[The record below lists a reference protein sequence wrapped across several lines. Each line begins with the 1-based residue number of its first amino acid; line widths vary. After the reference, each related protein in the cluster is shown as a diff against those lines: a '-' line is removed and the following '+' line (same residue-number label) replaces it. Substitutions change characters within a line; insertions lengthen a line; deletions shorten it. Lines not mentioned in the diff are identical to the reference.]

1 MADAADHDKAPRLES
16 LDALRGL
23 AALSVVFWHWQHFW
37 LLGTP
42 LLTWRDGVEFDRT
55 LEPLHPLLKLFYD
68 YGHRAVDLFFVISGF
83 VFFLLYQKTIAEG
96 AMSGRKF
103 AGLRFSRLY
112 PMHIATLIA
121 VAVLQALF
129 LHATGQHFVYE
140 HNDAAH
146 FTLNL
151 LFINLMDSAGFNGP
165 TWSLTVEIAMYAV
178 FWSLARAGV
187 LRGVRGSIAVFAVG
201 VGFWF
206 VYPPLG
212 RGLCGF
218 FAGGLVYKFYHA
230 CVGRPDVK
238 RIAQGAAALAA
249 TSWAGLIGLVYRGAP
264 AGLLHH
270 LPAAAVRFLTHA
282 GMAFIV
288 CYIVFPITVLAAAL
302 GDKLARP
309 NSRALRLLGQISYS
323 SYLLHFPLQL
333 LIALACVHGVLSLG
347 LVHSAAMLLAFFV
360 ILIPL
365 SALAYAHFEMPA
377 QRALRRVLSR
387 KTAAAP
393 AVLATPAP

>member
-1 MADAADHDKAPRLES
+1 MAEAAGDTKAPRLES

-42 LLTWRDGVEFDRT
+42 LLTWRDGAEPDRT
-55 LEPLHPLLKLFYD
+55 LEPLHPLLKIFYE

-83 VFFLLYQKTIAEG
+83 VFFFLYQKAIAQG
-96 AMSGRKF
+96 AMSGGKF
-103 AGLRFSRLY
+103 AALRFSRLY
-112 PMHIATLIA
+112 PMHLATLIA

-151 LFINLMDSAGFNGP
+151 FFINLMEASGFNGP

-178 FWSLARAGV
+178 FWALARAGA
-187 LRGVRGSIAVFAVG
+187 LRGVWGCLAVFAIG
-201 VGFWF
+201 IGFWF
-206 VYPPLG
+206 IYPPLG

-218 FAGGLVYKFYHA
+218 FAGGLIYKFYQA
-230 CVGRPDVK
+230 CVARADVK
-238 RIAQGAAALAA
+238 RIARGAVALAA
-249 TSWAGLIGLVYRGAP
+249 TSWAGLVFLVYRGAP
-264 AGLLHH
+264 AGLLNH
-270 LPAAAVRFLTHA
+270 LPAAAVRFLSHA
-282 GMAFIV
+282 GMAFII
-288 CYIVFPITVLAAAL
+288 CYVVFPITVLAAAL
-302 GDKLARP
+302 CDRLARP

-333 LIALACVHGVLSLG
+333 LIALACVNGVLSLG
-347 LVHSAAMLLAFFV
+347 LVHSAGMLLAFFV

-365 SALAYAHFEMPA
+365 SALAYARFEMPA
-377 QRALRRVLSR
+377 QRALRKLLLHKPATAPDVLS
-387 KTAAAP
+387 AP
-393 AVLATPAP
+393 SS